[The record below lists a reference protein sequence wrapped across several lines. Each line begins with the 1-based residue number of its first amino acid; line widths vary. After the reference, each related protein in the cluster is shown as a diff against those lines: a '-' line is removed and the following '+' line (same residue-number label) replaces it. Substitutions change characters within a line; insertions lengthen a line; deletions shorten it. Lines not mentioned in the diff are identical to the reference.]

1 VRRTVLSVLT
11 NLRLMLKM
19 EQIVDENKSHFCLQN
34 LNEPRKAEM
43 TLGGADVADCIKEDL
58 AAAISQEQILPAAI
72 EFDDIL
78 LCVGEF
84 GPYQILLFFLTAPF
98 SIFLAFIAFSQVF
111 ITLVPDHWCRV
122 PQLDGSGLSP
132 HQR

>member
-1 VRRTVLSVLT
+1 
-11 NLRLMLKM
+11 MLKM
-19 EQIVDENKSHFCLQN
+19 KQIVDENESHFCLHN
-34 LNEPRKAEM
+34 LNEPRKTEM
-43 TLGGADVADCIKEDL
+43 TLGSADVADCIKEDL
-58 AAAISQEQILPAAI
+58 AVAISEEQILPAI

-84 GPYQILLFFLTAPF
+84 GPYQILLFFVTAPF

-111 ITLVPDHWCRV
+111 ITLVPDHWCHV
-122 PQLDGSGLSP
+122 PQFDGSGLSP

>member
-1 VRRTVLSVLT
+1 MKQTV
-11 NLRLMLKM
+11 
-19 EQIVDENKSHFCLQN
+19 ENQSHFSLQI
-34 LNEPRKAEM
+34 LNEPSKES
-43 TLGGADVADCIKEDL
+43 LDEADCLKDL
-58 AAAISQEQILPAAI
+58 PPATSEEQLLPI
-72 EFDDIL
+72 EFDEIL

-111 ITLVPDHWCRV
+111 ITLVPDHWCHV
-122 PQLDGSGLSP
+122 LEFEGSGLSP